1 MTIYGYARVSTT
13 EQNTAAQLI
22 AFERAGIAE
31 VIQEKRSGA
40 GVSRRPALL
49 SLLARLQP
57 GDVLVVY
64 KLDRLSRSLRD
75 LCRLLESLEQSGV
88 AFRSLTES
96 IDTSSPA
103 GRMFFHML
111 GAFAEFERAMIRERC
126 AAGFAAAKQR
136 GQKFGRARSMDPKT
150 ERRVVK
156 MYLTGQY
163 SMQSLADHFGV
174 HISSVKRAI
183 YRVTKPGHS
192 SLE

>member
-1 MTIYGYARVSTT
+1 MTVYGYARVSTT
-13 EQNTAAQLI
+13 EQNTAAQLA
-22 AFERAGIAE
+22 AFKRAGIVE
-31 VIQEKRSGA
+31 VVQEKRSGA
-40 GVSRRPALL
+40 GVSRRPELL
-49 SLLARLQP
+49 ALLARLRP

-75 LCRLLESLEQSGV
+75 LCRLLESLEHAGV
-88 AFRSLTES
+88 SFRSLTES

-136 GQKFGRARSMDPKT
+136 GQTFGRARSMEPKT
-150 ERRVVK
+150 EKRLVK
-156 MYLTGQY
+156 MYLTGRY
-163 SMQSLADHFGV
+163 TMRSLADHFGV
-174 HISSVKRAI
+174 HTSSVKRAI